1 MLLFSITFSAFM
13 GKDSF
18 LLEYT
23 NRILFFGDFPAKNI
37 KPTKKNTTLFIPE
50 DLIIYNMTFSD
61 KRNISMSKA
70 IFDQQTTLRY
80 NIGEPVYCADVNFFR
95 QNVVVARDVFVSK
108 SSSISNVT
116 HNFAVVPFYD
126 VNKLFIFDSGW
137 EKDVIAYEEEI
148 IAFGHV
154 HMTCFGHVFYDLFTP
169 LMLLPA
175 EIFNRAKLIKEVL
188 DMLGKPVSL

>member
-1 MLLFSITFSAFM
+1 
-13 GKDSF
+13 
-18 LLEYT
+18 
-23 NRILFFGDFPAKNI
+23 
-37 KPTKKNTTLFIPE
+37 
-50 DLIIYNMTFSD
+50 MT
-61 KRNISMSKA
+61 
-70 IFDQQTTLRY
+70 
-80 NIGEPVYCADVNFFR
+80 
-95 QNVVVARDVFVSK
+95 K

-126 VNKLFIFDSGW
+126 VNKLFLFDSGW

-175 EIFNRAKLIKEVL
+175 EIFNRAKLIITNDAKYIQEVL
-188 DMLGKPVSL
+188 DMLGKPRGTVLFSHGKIVFGHVVYILSPASHINMFGWPLIKLRNKLMKKANVSESPLLSTFYSTEEDQ